1 MNQETLQNLALCQ
14 AIHSQEAQLCQTS
27 DFQLEP
33 FQAASASSLLSSLS
47 LPLTS
52 NLHSLEVNSSLQ
64 DPLVPASSER
74 NAQVFLLFNERSIN
88 KDINILQDVF
98 HAVIS
103 LNLFKCVP

>member
-27 DFQLEP
+27 NFQLES

-47 LPLTS
+47 LSLAL

-64 DPLVPASSER
+64 G
-74 NAQVFLLFNERSIN
+74 LLIS
-88 KDINILQDVF
+88 
-98 HAVIS
+98 VIS
-103 LNLFKCVP
+103 